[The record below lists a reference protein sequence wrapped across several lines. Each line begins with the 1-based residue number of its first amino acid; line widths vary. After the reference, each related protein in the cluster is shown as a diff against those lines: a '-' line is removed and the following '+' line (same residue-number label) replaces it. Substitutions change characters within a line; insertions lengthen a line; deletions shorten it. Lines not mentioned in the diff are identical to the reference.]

1 MFVQDQILHFLRATG
16 PTLPA
21 KVAKNIKTEIL
32 IASAHLSD
40 LASQGKIKI
49 SSLKIGGSPLYYL
62 PGQESQ
68 LYNFAAGNLNPKDV
82 QVLERLKEQK
92 VLREK
97 DLDLLAKVALR
108 SLKDFAIP
116 LQVRS
121 QQTSEL
127 FWKWHLLSEEETNN
141 IIGDILSPPAPPKE
155 KASEMSE
162 TGDVVSP
169 PAAEIS
175 LPEVQTTLRDQQ
187 ATSIEENKSRKR
199 TRRSAE
205 TRPIKKQSLPQDVL
219 HAEQGEKEEEQQKN
233 QKEKQEKGQE
243 QKQEEKPVLA
253 KLRNKTLDKKKE
265 TAPDPFLLRIQQFFQ
280 ERQIT
285 VEQSEIIRKNKEL
298 DLCVQVPSVVGEIT
312 YFCKAKNKK
321 RCDEKDL
328 SAAYME
334 AQIKKLPLL
343 FLYSDQLTPKVQEML
358 ETDVFLN
365 TLIKKIE

>member
-1 MFVQDQILHFLRATG
+1 M
-16 PTLPA
+16 P
-21 KVAKNIKTEIL
+21 
-32 IASAHLSD
+32 
-40 LASQGKIKI
+40 
-49 SSLKIGGSPLYYL
+49 
-62 PGQESQ
+62 
-68 LYNFAAGNLNPKDV
+68 
-82 QVLERLKEQK
+82 
-92 VLREK
+92 
-97 DLDLLAKVALR
+97 
-108 SLKDFAIP
+108 
-116 LQVRS
+116 
-121 QQTSEL
+121 
-127 FWKWHLLSEEETNN
+127 
-141 IIGDILSPPAPPKE
+141 
-155 KASEMSE
+155 E

-219 HAEQGEKEEEQQKN
+219 HAGQEEKE
-233 QKEKQEKGQE
+233 EKQEKEQE
-243 QKQEEKPVLA
+243 QKQEEKPVIA

-265 TAPDPFLLRIQQFFQ
+265 TAPDPFLLRIQQFFE

>member
-121 QQTSEL
+121 QQNSEL
-127 FWKWHLLSEEETNN
+127 FWKWHLLST
-141 IIGDILSPPAPPKE
+141 
-155 KASEMSE
+155 
-162 TGDVVSP
+162 
-169 PAAEIS
+169 
-175 LPEVQTTLRDQQ
+175 
-187 ATSIEENKSRKR
+187 
-199 TRRSAE
+199 
-205 TRPIKKQSLPQDVL
+205 
-219 HAEQGEKEEEQQKN
+219 EEQVGISPKIYASLNRHFDLYYKTYNYHRKSCSKSFYFIYKTFYSPQK
-233 QKEKQEKGQE
+233 
-243 QKQEEKPVLA
+243 
-253 KLRNKTLDKKKE
+253 KTKKY
-265 TAPDPFLLRIQQFFQ
+265 FF
-280 ERQIT
+280 
-285 VEQSEIIRKNKEL
+285 
-298 DLCVQVPSVVGEIT
+298 
-312 YFCKAKNKK
+312 
-321 RCDEKDL
+321 
-328 SAAYME
+328 
-334 AQIKKLPLL
+334 
-343 FLYSDQLTPKVQEML
+343 
-358 ETDVFLN
+358 
-365 TLIKKIE
+365 

>member
-16 PTLPA
+16 PTLPT

-155 KASEMSE
+155 KASEMPE

-219 HAEQGEKEEEQQKN
+219 HA
-233 QKEKQEKGQE
+233 GQE
-243 QKQEEKPVLA
+243 KQEEKPVIA

-265 TAPDPFLLRIQQFFQ
+265 TAPDPFLLRIQQFFE

>member
-121 QQTSEL
+121 QQNSEL

-219 HAEQGEKEEEQQKN
+219 HAGQEEKE
-233 QKEKQEKGQE
+233 EKQEKEQE
-243 QKQEEKPVLA
+243 QKQEEKPVIA

-265 TAPDPFLLRIQQFFQ
+265 TAPDPFLLRIQQFFE